1 MSITRGV
8 RTPGKVTAVLTS
20 AIATV
25 VLAPAGAS
33 ALTLGTLTTKSP
45 DDVKAR
51 TVTLK
56 AESTLSV
63 LGASVA
69 FQYGPTTR
77 YGATSGSVMSSL
89 IGVKETIAI
98 PVSGL
103 TPETEYHVR
112 AVATSGLDTA
122 YGRDITFKTGKAKAG
137 EDGGTTTTPG
147 TAPSSGT
154 GTSGGSGTSGTSG
167 SDDAGKTPTTST
179 TTSGSGSGS
188 GSGDDKGGTSTTKAD
203 DHPGASDPAAAIPA
217 GSATAAVT
225 PVLGKTLAIAAVQGT
240 VTATSPTGAP
250 VDLSAARGVPT
261 GTVIDTRAGTVELTT
276 ALAQDGKKQTGR
288 FWGAMF
294 EVRQSAS
301 KAGLTQLVLR
311 GADFRTCHASG
322 TVARSAKKKQPTRTL
337 WGSDSHGRFQT
348 RGRGSVATVRGTR
361 WVTRDTC
368 SGTLTKVL
376 EGAVAVQDFGA
387 NRTVIVRRGHQ
398 YKAPVAQ

>member
-1 MSITRGV
+1 V
-8 RTPGKVTAVLTS
+8 RTPGKVTAVL
-20 AIATV
+20 AIV
-25 VLAPAGAS
+25 LVPIVLAPAGAS

-69 FQYGPTTR
+69 FQYGTTTR
-77 YGATSGSVMSSL
+77 YGATSGSVMTSL
-89 IGVKETIAI
+89 VGVKETVTI

-122 YGRDITFKTGKAKAG
+122 YGRDITFKTAKAKAG
-137 EDGGTTTTPG
+137 DDGGTTATPG
-147 TAPSSGT
+147 TAPPAPAPT
-154 GTSGGSGTSGTSG
+154 G
-167 SDDAGKTPTTST
+167 DDSKTPTPSTTPSGTDDDKTST
-179 TTSGSGSGS
+179 ATTT
-188 GSGDDKGGTSTTKAD
+188 DDDHPSASDLAAD
-203 DHPGASDPAAAIPA
+203 DHGVDPAAGVPT
-217 GSATAAVT
+217 GSATKAVT

-240 VTATSPTGAP
+240 VTATSPDGAP

-276 ALAQDGKKQTGR
+276 ALDDEGTKQTGR
-288 FWGAMF
+288 FWGGMF
-294 EVRQSAS
+294 EVRQSATRS
-301 KAGLTQLVLR
+301 GLTQLVLR
-311 GADFRTCHASG
+311 GADFRACHAGGS
-322 TVARSAKKKQPTRTL
+322 TVARSAATSSKQKKPTRTL

-361 WVTRDTC
+361 WVTQDTC

-376 EGAVAVQDFGA
+376 AGAVAVRDFGA
-387 NRTVIVRRGHQ
+387 DRTVVVRRGHQ